1 MATDK
6 DPQPDADAETDDDSS
21 LFRQAM
27 RDVNPLNATP
37 KVLPDKP
44 RPAPRARFSR
54 EAILQ
59 EDNVDSPESSPH
71 ETRITA
77 DAELSF
83 ARPGVQ
89 QRVMRKLKRGEYPVQ
104 AELDLHGM
112 TADMAGNTL
121 REFLAAAV
129 ARGLR
134 CVRIIHGKG
143 MRSGERGPVLKIRT
157 AAVLAGRPD
166 VLAWHSARPAD
177 GGTGAVIVL
186 LRRG

>member
-27 RDVNPLNATP
+27 RDVNPLHATP
-37 KVLPDKP
+37 KVLPGKP
-44 RPAPRARFSR
+44 RPAPRAIFSR
-54 EAILQ
+54 AAIPP
-59 EDNVDSPESSPH
+59 EDDSPESSPNEIH
-71 ETRITA
+71 ITA

-89 QRVMRKLKRGEYPVQ
+89 QRVMRKLKRGEFPIE

-121 REFLAAAV
+121 REFLSAAV